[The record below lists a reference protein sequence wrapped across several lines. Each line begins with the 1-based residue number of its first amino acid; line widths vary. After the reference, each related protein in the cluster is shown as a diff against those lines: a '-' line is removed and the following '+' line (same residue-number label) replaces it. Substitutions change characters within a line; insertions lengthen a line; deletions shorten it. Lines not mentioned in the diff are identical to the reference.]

1 MRVETQTAAISKGRL
16 WTGRILT
23 ILVVLFLLFDAG
35 IKFTHSPQMLQ
46 ICAQMGLPVHLL
58 PIIGTILLVCTV
70 LYAIPQTAAL
80 GALFLTGYLGG
91 AVAIQMRAGKPVFDT
106 LFPVIFAVLVWAT
119 IFLRDDRLRVLLPLR
134 SQ

>member
-1 MRVETQTAAISKGRL
+1 MEVDRQTAAVSKGRL
-16 WTGRILT
+16 WTGRTLT

-46 ICAQMGLPVHLL
+46 ICAQLGLAAHLL
-58 PIIGTILLVCTV
+58 PIIGIILLVCTV

-91 AVAIQMRAGKPVFDT
+91 AVAIQMRANKPVFDT
-106 LFPVIFAVLVWAT
+106 IFPVIFAVLVWAA
-119 IFLRDDRLRVLLPLR
+119 IFQRDDGLHVLLPVR
-134 SQ
+134 R

>member
-1 MRVETQTAAISKGRL
+1 MQVNTQPPAISKGRV

-46 ICAQMGLPVHLL
+46 ICAQLGLPVHLL
-58 PIIGTILLVCTV
+58 PVIGVILLVCTV
-70 LYAIPQTAAL
+70 LYVIPQTVLL

-106 LFPVIFAVLVWAT
+106 IFAVMFAMLVWAA
-119 IFLRDDRLRVLLPLR
+119 IFLRDDRLRVLIPLR
-134 SQ
+134 SR